1 MKKTTTTTK
10 NSPIKVLHE
19 TKLVDKERAR
29 HTRIFEFNEKKFKL
43 IYDLR
48 NGVSDVSTYVMDLQG
63 EFKFVLNKHDIGH
76 EFVVS
81 YVGNPA
87 DKEKDI
93 LKAVKLVDEVVT
105 KIYS

>member
-19 TKLVDKERAR
+19 SKIVDKDRGR
-29 HTRIFEFNEKKFKL
+29 YTRVFQFNEKKFKL

-48 NGVSDVSTYVMDLQG
+48 NGVSDVSVYVMDSQG
-63 EFKFVLNKHDIGH
+63 EFKFVLNKYDIGH
-76 EFVVS
+76 EFSVS
-81 YVGNPA
+81 YVSNPN
-87 DKEKDI
+87 DKEIDI
-93 LKAVKLVDEVVT
+93 KNAVKLVEEVVI

>member
-19 TKLVDKERAR
+19 TKLVDKDRAR

-43 IYDLR
+43 VYDLR
-48 NGVSDVSTYVMDLQG
+48 NGVSDVSVYVMDSNG
-63 EFKFVLNKHDIGH
+63 EFKFSLNKYDLGF
-76 EFVVS
+76 EFGLSYVS
-81 YVGNPA
+81 YPA

-93 LKAVKLVDEVVT
+93 LKAVKLVDEVVI